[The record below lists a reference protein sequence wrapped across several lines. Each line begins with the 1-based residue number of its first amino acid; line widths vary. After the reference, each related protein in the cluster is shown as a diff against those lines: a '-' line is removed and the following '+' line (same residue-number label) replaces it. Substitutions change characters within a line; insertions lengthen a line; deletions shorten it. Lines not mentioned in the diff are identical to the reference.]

1 MSQLKPESQV
11 RALAAWQLGR
21 GSDSLQVW
29 IGLSQGTG
37 FSTPCHAAVITQ
49 APIWHRSPICTYPSH
64 RLTARQN
71 LQVTSMQTAS
81 QLVSR
86 ATRIPRLNL
95 SRGPQLN
102 LYSAIWYGAI
112 SFTRGKVRPGLQK
125 QKGVQAPSARLR
137 CVQLAA
143 VRSSTI
149 PRCRIRVYIVRTS

>member
-1 MSQLKPESQV
+1 MSCCSNNSGSN
-11 RALAAWQLGR
+11 LA
-21 GSDSLQVW
+21 SLAYPH
-29 IGLSQGTG
+29 I
-37 FSTPCHAAVITQ
+37 P
-49 APIWHRSPICTYPSH
+49 YPSH